1 MKKLIIMICLTT
13 TIGMANP
20 KSVNAVAVEQVAIAH
35 QKQEGHLEYNECVRT
50 YYSIKYLLDTGVINL
65 EEAQKLWLQHKID
78 E

>member
-1 MKKLIIMICLTT
+1 MICLTT

-20 KSVNAVAVEQVAIAH
+20 KSVNAVAVEQVVTAD
-35 QKQEGHLEYNECVRT
+35 QKQEGHLEYNESVRT